1 MKITHFLIL
10 ASSIHSQQSLY
21 SNSGQQPQQHL
32 RSSLGCESIPDM
44 NDGFHM
50 HHESN
55 QTNNSSR
62 FDFEYANNSTEEDE
76 LLDVIAK
83 WQEN

>member
-1 MKITHFLIL
+1 MKNIYFIFS

-21 SNSGQQPQQHL
+21 SNNGQQTQQHL

-44 NDGFHM
+44 TEGFHI
-50 HHESN
+50 HQESHP
-55 QTNNSSR
+55 TNNSSR
-62 FDFEYANNSTEEDE
+62 FDFDYANNSTEEDE